1 MRQIHL
7 LLILLVLWTAVSC
20 DEERKLDPY
29 RHWQYAISCNH
40 ISGCAFECGCAC
52 NDDGEPCLCDEPPV
66 PSDPS
71 ICPYPTDCRV
81 DGRYRELCDAEGMV
95 CDGDDGICAPAAVE
109 CADDASC
116 GLMGTCDME
125 RGKCVEQ
132 CGCAAYM
139 TGCELPQQTTCD
151 TDDDC
156 APSQQCNP
164 NDGQCWS
171 RHCLADQPAAGVCG
185 PESVCEAAGLPAF
198 CTAREGVFTLDNCV
212 ISRPCITRLECTDP
226 LKPLCSDDQFC
237 VADPAPGRPF
247 LMGFSPWPWDA
258 TLAAVD
264 WTYEHIKEGGDVLSE
279 HLEEGV
285 PWPEALAGTAFS
297 ASYTDELN
305 SRLQRLDGHATV
317 LQINAMNIS
326 RDGLAPY
333 RGSDLSMPLP
343 GEWGTYRFND
353 DNVKTAYLNY
363 ARRMIDVFSP
373 AYVLIGVEVNLLL
386 RNNPSLWPDWVEL
399 NAFVYA
405 QLKLEFPEL
414 PVGVSVFCV
423 PYFDQWSGEDDT
435 AAQLAALH
443 ADLEPS
449 ADFIAFS
456 LHPFMSGLLAD
467 SFPVDYL
474 WDLFAMTTK
483 PVAVSES
490 SYPAQPWQLT
500 SPALTFDGTPE
511 KQDRFLHLMLEASRD
526 FNAAFVIWFTIRD
539 YDQLWQ
545 NALGAGDDTLIWRDT
560 GLYDENG
567 TARPAYTRWSTWLG
581 YDLGK

>member
-7 LLILLVLWTAVSC
+7 LLILLVLWTTVSC
-20 DEERKLDPY
+20 DEERAVDPY
-29 RHWQYAISCNH
+29 RHWQYAIACNH
-40 ISGCAFECGCAC
+40 ISGCAFECGCSC

-71 ICPYPTDCRV
+71 VCPHPTDCRV
-81 DGRYRELCDAEGMV
+81 DGKYRELCDAEGMV
-95 CDGDDGICAPAAVE
+95 CDQDYGICAPAAVA
-109 CADDASC
+109 CVDDASC

-139 TGCELPQQTTCD
+139 TGCELPLQTACD

-226 LKPLCSDDQFC
+226 LRPLCSDDHFC
-237 VADPAPGRPF
+237 VADPAPRRPF

-285 PWPEALAGTAFS
+285 PWPEALDGTAFS
-297 ASYTDELN
+297 ASYTAELN
-305 SRLQRLDGHATV
+305 GRLQRLDGHATV

-490 SYPAQPWQLT
+490 S
-500 SPALTFDGTPE
+500 
-511 KQDRFLHLMLEASRD
+511 
-526 FNAAFVIWFTIRD
+526 
-539 YDQLWQ
+539 
-545 NALGAGDDTLIWRDT
+545 
-560 GLYDENG
+560 
-567 TARPAYTRWSTWLG
+567 
-581 YDLGK
+581 